1 MRTRTTN
8 GAQRYK
14 TITHAIRGPVRSVP
28 LLHAFSRPPP
38 ARHFAA
44 QYLCTVSIC
53 RYYHIDLPPNLC
65 RLGGKLPPFP
75 RSASVVPARHLSVAH
90 MDGTTSPC
98 RGKAQTTDHVP
109 RSLRWIFTCAG
120 AGNATSPF
128 ICGYEAI
135 PAPGKAVSPVG
146 ATESRCGR
154 RSRAGCRVRS
164 VRQGGRRASRRT
176 VSCGECRSSAPAVRA
191 LPAAPS

>member
-1 MRTRTTN
+1 MRFPAPLHGTLPPNTC
-8 GAQRYK
+8 A
-14 TITHAIRGPVRSVP
+14 RS
-28 LLHAFSRPPP
+28 R
-38 ARHFAA
+38 FAA
-44 QYLCTVSIC
+44 ITTLNC
-53 RYYHIDLPPNLC
+53 RHHHLDLPPNSF
-65 RLGGKLPPFP
+65 RFGGKLPRFP
-75 RSASVVPARHLSVAH
+75 RGASVVPARHLSVAH

-135 PAPGKAVSPVG
+135 PAPGKAVVPVG

-154 RSRAGCRVRS
+154 RSRAGRRVRS
-164 VRQGGRRASRRT
+164 ARRNHLGT
-176 VSCGECRSSAPAVRA
+176 VPAPTQYNA
-191 LPAAPS
+191 